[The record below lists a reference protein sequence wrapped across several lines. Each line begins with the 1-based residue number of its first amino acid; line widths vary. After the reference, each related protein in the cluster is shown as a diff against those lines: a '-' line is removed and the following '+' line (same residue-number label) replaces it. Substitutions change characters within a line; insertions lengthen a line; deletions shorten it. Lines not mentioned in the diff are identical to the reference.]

1 MNADRSTRP
10 LAANGSSAV
19 TATVPSRMDALPQ
32 VRDFVRRVADTARLS
47 GSRAYDLSV
56 AASEACANAIEHSGL
71 ASDQLRLEARVEAD
85 QLTVRIDS
93 DGDFRLGRT
102 HPAARQDR
110 GMGLP
115 LMVMLADD
123 LSIRRRPQG
132 GLSVV
137 LTMSTSGRP
146 LRLD

>member
-1 MNADRSTRP
+1 MSADTSTRP
-10 LAANGSSAV
+10 LVATGSSAV

-32 VRDFVRRVADTARLS
+32 VRAFVRRAADTARLS
-47 GSRAYDLSV
+47 GSRTYDLTV

-71 ASDQLRLEARVEAD
+71 PNDQLRLEARVEAD

-93 DGDFRLGRT
+93 DGDFRLDRS
-102 HPAARQDR
+102 HAAARRDR
-110 GMGLP
+110 GLGLP
-115 LMVMLADD
+115 LMAMLADN

-137 LTMSTSGRP
+137 LTVSTSGRP
-146 LRLD
+146 LRID